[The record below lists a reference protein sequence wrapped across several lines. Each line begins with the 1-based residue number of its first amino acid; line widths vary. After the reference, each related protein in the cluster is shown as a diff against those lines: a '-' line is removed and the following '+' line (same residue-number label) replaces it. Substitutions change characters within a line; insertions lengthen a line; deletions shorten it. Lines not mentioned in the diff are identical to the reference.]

1 VERKQVI
8 ETWSSMRQF
17 RLMNEEKWLSLK
29 EPWLAERADPV
40 KKHFRDPCKQG
51 IVPIGDV

>member
-1 VERKQVI
+1 MERKQVI

-17 RLMNEEKWLSLK
+17 RLMKEEKWPSLK